1 MTENWKD
8 TANNSVSVNGWIHK
22 NNFRAIQGIV
32 RGLDGSGN
40 PVFNV
45 AAQEHLFDT
54 VECTGKTVYNSA
66 LTFAWSAIDTYKFG
80 IDTDSEQFEDGKF
93 LPVNSL
99 DSKNNNNFYFGMRLE
114 AEFEVPENYDL
125 PLEYSFAGDDDL
137 WVFIDGVL
145 VLDIGGRHGALTGKV
160 DLETGRAVV
169 TTYDSNDSLVQLPPA
184 EDVVTYYNVPDL
196 RDGQKHKIT
205 VLYMERGGNQS
216 NCEMTIKLP
225 NLTPLPSE
233 VIPVDRPW
241 PVLDKTVSADGD
253 TYYDADREQ
262 DAVEIQ
268 AGEEFTYQIKVQNAG
283 GQKDDSVV
291 VTDTLPTGMTYVS
304 GNTAKGT
311 VSENDGH
318 ITWTVGELDP
328 NESAT
333 LIITAKA
340 PETTSIQK
348 YRNSATV
355 VDSTAKDDAWIVV
368 QPNLQEL
375 TFTKTWSGG
384 TANSIGVT
392 VAGGGNT
399 YYGTDIAPDKTVIFT
414 RDTNSAVANVQATV
428 TNNNNGTW
436 TVKVIGLPA
445 VAGGYTVTET
455 AVNGVE
461 FTVNTANVD
470 ADEDGINEGYWT
482 KTGDGTTALTNT
494 YTQNTGS
501 LTVTKSV
508 EKKYPVSDD
517 IPTGEK
523 FSITVTFGNGS
534 GGPQTGTNYV
544 ANGVYTFSLA
554 NGAKAEITGIPYGTS
569 YTVDETLTEAQ
580 TGAGYSY
587 VSGEV
592 ASAKIGALTETVTIL
607 NQYYKSPKI
616 SVNGT
621 KTWAGEGAP
630 TGAEATITLT
640 GKVNSETVVTK
651 TDKVT
656 VSDPDYSFTELD
668 RYDANGQEISYT
680 VAETGVTVAGKDVS
694 LVDGNK
700 FVVYDETV
708 EATNPTQEYQYQV
721 LGYWTSSVSGT
732 NVTNTWVPAQN
743 QENGTYGFDV
753 YKVDEAGET
762 ITSDTATFTL
772 SKQGGTSTEYTTV
785 NGVAHIRDLEPG
797 TYTLTETK
805 APAGYVGA
813 ENSWTIT
820 VEHDGKTLVDVQKS
834 GNVFTNIWN
843 WLFNKNA
850 ETSGD
855 FAWNGD
861 NNKLTV
867 TNEAITGTITISKT
881 VVDGDGGSLSTDKE
895 FTFEVKKGDSVV
907 DTLEVTTSS
916 SATTKEL
923 PYGTYTI
930 TETGKAD
937 ISDYTW
943 SNVTYSGDDVTTQNG
958 VTTVS
963 VTSQDQ
969 QIQVAAKNTYTRDTG
984 TLIIEKKI
992 PVDDWAAVEAAAG
1005 YTGTI
1010 TATGSGAAVGTVKP
1024 LRFSNSSSFEHQ
1036 GDYYVFSETY
1046 HNVPTGTYTITE
1058 SGAGIE
1064 HYKLTT
1070 NFDGVNE
1077 SKQVTVTEGTEAT
1090 VTVTNDYE
1098 IHTHDLS
1105 IEKIVSKTSNS
1116 VNAPAD
1122 AEFTFTVKLGNGSEI
1137 VTGSDSSADYVENGS
1152 YTFTLK
1158 ANEEAMIKGI
1168 PYGVAYEV
1176 TETNIPEGFVSN
1188 WTDNKSTGTMPD
1200 DTLELSCTNTY
1211 FKSETINLTV
1221 EKIWSGSDDYQG
1233 TVTVE
1238 LWKNNAA
1245 TGQTKILSASN
1256 WSASF
1261 NDLPLYDGRND
1272 GEINTYTVHETAV
1285 ENTPWKTV
1293 GSSSMVTIR

>member
-1 MTENWKD
+1 M
-8 TANNSVSVNGWIHK
+8 
-22 NNFRAIQGIV
+22 
-32 RGLDGSGN
+32 
-40 PVFNV
+40 
-45 AAQEHLFDT
+45 
-54 VECTGKTVYNSA
+54 
-66 LTFAWSAIDTYKFG
+66 
-80 IDTDSEQFEDGKF
+80 
-93 LPVNSL
+93 
-99 DSKNNNNFYFGMRLE
+99 
-114 AEFEVPENYDL
+114 
-125 PLEYSFAGDDDL
+125 
-137 WVFIDGVL
+137 
-145 VLDIGGRHGALTGKV
+145 
-160 DLETGRAVV
+160 
-169 TTYDSNDSLVQLPPA
+169 
-184 EDVVTYYNVPDL
+184 
-196 RDGQKHKIT
+196 
-205 VLYMERGGNQS
+205 
-216 NCEMTIKLP
+216 
-225 NLTPLPSE
+225 
-233 VIPVDRPW
+233 
-241 PVLDKTVSADGD
+241 
-253 TYYDADREQ
+253 
-262 DAVEIQ
+262 
-268 AGEEFTYQIKVQNAG
+268 
-283 GQKDDSVV
+283 
-291 VTDTLPTGMTYVS
+291 
-304 GNTAKGT
+304 
-311 VSENDGH
+311 
-318 ITWTVGELDP
+318 
-328 NESAT
+328 
-333 LIITAKA
+333 
-340 PETTSIQK
+340 
-348 YRNSATV
+348 
-355 VDSTAKDDAWIVV
+355 
-368 QPNLQEL
+368 
-375 TFTKTWSGG
+375 
-384 TANSIGVT
+384 
-392 VAGGGNT
+392 
-399 YYGTDIAPDKTVIFT
+399 
-414 RDTNSAVANVQATV
+414 
-428 TNNNNGTW
+428 
-436 TVKVIGLPA
+436 
-445 VAGGYTVTET
+445 
-455 AVNGVE
+455 
-461 FTVNTANVD
+461 
-470 ADEDGINEGYWT
+470 
-482 KTGDGTTALTNT
+482 
-494 YTQNTGS
+494 
-501 LTVTKSV
+501 TKSV

-992 PVDDWAAVEAAAG
+992 PVDDWAAVEAATG

-1046 HNVPTGTYTITE
+1046 HNVPTGSYTITE
-1058 SGAGIE
+1058 SGADIAN
-1064 HYKLTT
+1064 YYRTT
-1070 NFDGVNE
+1070 NVNGMQIYGTGATVT
-1077 SKQVTVTEGTEAT
+1077 SATVTVNTTNTVEAPAT

-1122 AEFTFTVKLGNGSEI
+1122 AAFTFTVKLGNGSEI

-1158 ANEEAMIKGI
+1158 ANEEAMIKGV

-1176 TETNIPEGFVSN
+1176 EETNIPEGFVSN

-1221 EKIWSGSDDYQG
+1221 EKTWSGSDDYQG